1 MRDEPVTVLVS
12 RRISRGREAEFER
25 WLEEVRAAA
34 VTFAG
39 HQGATV
45 IRPTDHAR
53 LDYLIVFRFDTPR
66 HMEAWRRSGV
76 RRQLMDRSAGLAE
89 EPPQERT
96 LSGMETWF
104 TLPGGQVLRPPP
116 RWKMWLLSS
125 AAIYPLINLVTLVAT
140 PFLER
145 AALPL
150 RFLITI
156 PVMGALMTWLVMPF
170 LTRTLSRWL
179 Y

>member
-1 MRDEPVTVLVS
+1 VSDEPVTVLIS
-12 RRISRGREAEFER
+12 RRVRRGREAEFER
-25 WLEEVRAAA
+25 WLAEVRVAA
-34 VTFAG
+34 VAFPG

-45 IRPTDHAR
+45 IRPTDPAR
-53 LDYLIVFRFDTPR
+53 PDYVIVFRFDTPA
-66 HMEAWRRSGV
+66 HLEAWRRSEV
-76 RRQLMDRSAGLAE
+76 RGRLMDRSAGLAE

-104 TLPGGQVLRPPP
+104 TLPGGQILRPPP

-140 PFLER
+140 PFLGHL
-145 AALPL
+145 ALPL
-150 RFLITI
+150 RFLVTI

-170 LTRTLSRWL
+170 LTRRFSRWL